1 MPDPILQY
9 QFFDK
14 DGKAHTI
21 DKQEYDAHSQE
32 FAEQFP
38 EAQMRMVDPD
48 GQSWNIPVS
57 NVGAAMKEGG
67 YRMWRMKVPV
77 KSPERKQEA
86 TPTAKPQPVTMP
98 EGFGSLDTRQ
108 ADKALTGQ
116 GRVDWEQKEPEQPET
131 AARQLTKAL
140 KGDEQAAKAVGL
152 DTAGKRMQEEYA
164 YMEAT
169 GRPLENIVNTPVT
182 APTAEVDEDGQML
195 MGQTTDEQRVAQYQQ
210 AEKEKAR
217 KRLVADAVDRLQSQM
232 EKGAAEEFKQSIK
245 GSGNK
250 PLNND
255 IDTGM
260 MLAQY
265 NYGNADSPEEL
276 LRRLNEAYGYEDQEE
291 REARDEELR
300 KQGKSTV
307 IAHWD
312 DKQKNLDF
320 ANRFLEDNREAIED
334 TASRLNMSV
343 DDYVLDE
350 LVPSLAGE
358 IAERYGKNMSEKY
371 SVKDTADF
379 LAREMGNSIIGTLAT
394 MGATT
399 KKTRQFM
406 QEELQK
412 SREGK
417 GEHYNSNF
425 GTNLAG
431 ETLMFAAD
439 AVPLMIGGTIGSYT
453 AEGVGKAISALG
465 KKELGALVASGSPF
479 LAANVGKAVKYGGM
493 AAGAMA
499 RGIGSMAPFMA
510 ASGAVHD
517 MSTGDGTLSSIGKA
531 ALEGAW
537 EGAKFGAA
545 TGAFGVGSG
554 AAMSKLSGAAKRAA
568 LMGASFLV
576 ENQIFTGLDYISD
589 PDNFNWSESTEN
601 AFYMQLAS
609 KFSSA
614 HGVKGVVSKFKSLF
628 APKAGAPVRLTDT
641 DKESIQRAFAG
652 EDFET
657 IASDVNN
664 IGKILSDKQVIPW
677 TTRMKV
683 AAQTMNTSEPS
694 RPRTSV
700 ISITPSK
707 ELVERAADGELI
719 EVHKFDTPE
728 QMAEIRQMIEE
739 RQAND
744 DMLADFGKLSTM
756 QAQEVT
762 PDIIR
767 LASDEVLQLSPE
779 IRPEDVQPGGK
790 SYDLVIDR
798 AREIANPA
806 LDILGQFARDYDMT
820 VDEVRSIMEKRPI
833 ERTDEETDL
842 MNELSV
848 RLHEAAYPKGEPH
861 PTQSRIDGESLAGD
875 EPTINPETSTMVAQ
889 ELEESRQAYLE
900 ALGKN
905 EDIATVVRQMEWQG
919 ARLDDIYMY
928 VRENFSGPDADR
940 ILESIADYANA
951 QAKQEGYIE
960 KTGSNID
967 ETVNQDII
975 EKSFHGTIDDAPD
988 EDHIIT
994 INRDGES
1001 LILINGNI
1009 GTRDGVAVDP
1019 GKSGGMVIARTEDG
1033 RWVSLKPDALM
1044 TITER
1049 VPKDEYGDTIREQM
1063 QLDATRTAVE
1073 TGLVKPE
1080 EEQPETEQP
1089 AEKME
1094 ETEAD
1099 GEAGITNDTGADEPP
1114 ASPLSRI
1121 PVVKDETGQ
1130 PVLDEEGDAQY
1141 QFDKAPL
1148 EDTLAALDE
1157 ISGGDK
1163 ATVSSI
1169 VDDMLTQSAKD
1180 VEKASKLTPKGKDP
1194 IKIARS
1200 AVEIKEQQAEAQRKL
1215 DYWTEAKQV
1224 LENANKPESELNNQP
1239 EKNNEPQNS
1248 VALQPKAA
1256 TTTVEEQKQR
1266 RIAEA
1271 KEQYGDLFDDDF
1283 TKANDVYELAS
1294 MWVGRKRNLAW
1305 EDVNGKRGL
1314 QKELGWTRRIGGD
1327 TKYIETLLA
1336 KNGEGV
1342 GIDEFAHMVWESP
1355 ENDVEGE
1362 KRFTSEEIKD
1372 AILELLKSAQSKSDV
1387 VDYALNTRIEQAK
1400 RYLEEQKA
1408 AEKEAIENKE
1418 VEPVTLTDEEKESM
1432 DNMLPFPGETDEMP
1446 EPIDVPDK
1454 PIDEKEV
1461 QSPDLK
1467 ETYKE
1472 VSDEIKTRRLRVMTS
1487 EEDVKALEDA
1497 GVGNEIIGRI
1507 KADLED
1513 PEVTG
1518 RYVPELGEV
1527 LLYDE
1532 HIKNLGL
1539 DKDEQRGV
1547 IYHEHVHGLEREGF
1561 TKENFADTA
1570 RLIEEANKEFAEAV
1584 REDHKDKDKDVQD
1597 EEILGYL
1604 IQDIIRKGYKDALF
1618 DGTLDVGSEE
1628 LNKRLYEI
1636 GKLLRG
1642 IKDGREREKESEV
1655 SVADEGG
1662 SRPDDQERVDE
1673 TPNENTEAQETGRDD
1688 YLKPRNEK
1696 EEKIISDV
1704 EAKLAEDIKAK
1715 EEEVR
1720 KAKADLEKA
1729 KARESDKATDIFAN
1743 DDTFREEDQ
1752 IFSSEEMG
1760 LDTSVEGVEKRTKAE
1775 RDALAAA
1782 EQELDKLRSQAEH
1795 DSRVRGAL
1803 ENERRQVDAFE
1814 REQKPAETNE
1824 PHFVDNVEKAPKGI
1838 QWGEKRKD
1846 KGYNYTDAQLGVL
1859 GDDLY
1864 IRQSG
1869 TYKGNPRGKEIIY
1882 RIKDYKKHAVGEV
1895 LNDIVEQTDV
1905 AVPRHVNDLLEQF
1918 YHDNQIDPHSH
1929 LRPAF
1934 TEDVVQSIN
1943 HAADSFKAERDKE
1956 LGITTDETPEQIA
1969 ETEGEAMLVDE
1980 PLLTEGDIDSTS
1992 LSSVQKT
1999 WAKAYLKGRT
2009 DNELYLEAYLEA
2021 KEDVRNRRQDNEGGS
2036 PDADGTQLAGTDD
2049 RTERGSGRTGEPSV
2063 NMADGTDVSG
2073 KESGI
2078 AEQGGVSGVED
2089 RPVDV
2094 PVTSGER
2101 GDSRVPEQKPEVDR
2115 LPAGGE
2121 QSVGGSGAR
2130 SDGSAVRPDGAGQRG
2145 SGVAGQAD
2153 ERDIKTRRADLKNR
2167 RDELLARLRKLKSK
2181 EKESGRLQMAVLPPI
2196 PSGIS
2201 SFIPKDKEQRKV
2213 FWELAT
2219 TTADYGYTYLEEG
2232 LTKFKEWKDK
2242 IVEDFVEP
2250 IRDFFGWGQNE
2261 VDRYIEQVWA
2271 SDYEINGVT
2280 RTMAEWASFLEPKK
2294 LKGYVAKDIKSKYEA
2309 QLAAESVETKVG
2321 DIDNIRES
2329 LPYLLPEQHGDVLK
2343 AEQQFFDE
2351 KHQDRE
2357 HAYGKGMMFT
2367 NGTGTGKTY
2376 TGLGIVKRFVK
2387 QGKGRILILTP
2398 SQEKVNDWRMDG
2410 QNLGLDLESLD
2421 EEAKVKGTSATKAKG
2436 KGVVVTTYANARQN
2450 LKMLEDCFDL
2460 IVYDESH
2467 KIMESKEASATTMA
2481 DFHEMLTNKNVERSI
2496 DRQTYWLPEWIEY
2509 RDLTRE
2515 VEDIRGQLD
2524 ELNGDGS
2531 QEAIDTRIRLNAR
2544 MVEIQNRFEELRPI
2558 MAEIRESK
2566 RPQAEIDS
2574 KRTKVVFLSATPFNV
2589 RESLRYAEGYLFS
2602 YPEEDKNTIGSYN
2615 HRSPEDMFME
2625 QMFPAGY
2632 RWRYGRL
2639 ENHVSN
2645 AEALGRQEVQ
2655 FSDYLQNTLRTVSG
2669 RMIASDYDYSR
2680 DFPIMTLDHAGRF
2693 NQAMSEVYRNKKY
2706 NKLSEAFRK
2715 CFDYNYSTALFEAM
2729 KTSLVNDRI
2738 KEHLKRGQKVVVFHR
2753 RRTSGDLEP
2762 PFRRALNYAEELAE
2776 KDQNPKTKSE
2786 LLSAVKAFETD
2797 FADMLEWEKTL
2808 DYTLP
2813 REQIEKVF
2821 GSDKVA
2827 FFSGAESKKTKHK
2840 SVEEFMKDNGGKDI
2854 IVIQE
2859 ASGKEGISLHD
2870 QTGEHQRVEINLALP
2885 QSPIAFIQIEGRI
2898 YRIGNMSNAIF
2909 EYPLLGLDLETSLFA
2924 QRFNSALGTTENLAL
2939 GSQARNLRKS
2949 IAESVL
2955 MNTGEVDYD
2964 HQGLGGKDM
2973 DGRVAD
2979 PGDKDGFDI
2988 AIQDYY
2994 GNQKISRGR
3003 DNREGVDYFP
3013 TPEPIGYKMVEF
3025 GQMLEGETALE
3036 PSAGHG
3042 AIARYVPETN
3052 GLTAVEP
3059 SANLFTKLQMRAGG
3073 PGRRFEEMTFEEY
3086 PLANKHD
3093 VILMNPPYGTSGVTA
3108 MEHVAKAFR
3117 HLNEGGRIVAII
3129 PNGPAMDKRMNAWL
3143 ESKDLNGSAVV
3154 TGEMILPNIAFGRAG
3169 TNVWTRLVVIDK
3181 VTRPEMRRNM
3191 PEKVGYDFSRET
3203 DINELFERIRNTRMP
3218 ERTIDQVAIN
3228 EKRVRRT
3235 EKQLSD
3241 NPFVT
3246 STFIGTD
3253 YMDKPIMSV
3262 TTRSSDRSLG
3272 MRFSLSNYSMDDV
3285 LDTYKTV
3292 KEYGEDPES
3301 VDWGKWKNREFGR
3314 GKDKVKATDAIR
3326 DYCDTAIK
3334 TIENLTRMTSD
3345 QLDKA
3350 LTEREEERARKRKEQ
3365 EEKWKREQAER
3376 EARAEEE
3383 RRQRIAKRD
3392 AAKEA
3397 LKENFSGDDLETLG
3411 HMIDLAHQ
3419 EIFGARRYR
3428 EMLKNRG
3435 VDWETGKK
3443 ITTPRVVL
3451 RESYNE
3457 KMPLDLGTMETLMD
3471 IAETSID
3478 SRRKDAAK
3486 RALEMSG
3493 IHSDTGEEKENFD
3506 YSSHDEYYEKELR
3519 DFLEKASFTVK
3530 LKTKAQKAEEA
3541 EVYKRL
3547 EAEAKA
3553 NTDERQNRSDYEY
3566 SLDKNTRTGD
3576 DMHLVKYNGARL
3588 GNEDYKA
3595 VERKA
3600 KANGG
3605 YYNRFKKAWHFP
3617 TEEDARKFVDGMTNV
3632 TNNTDNGAVR
3642 FSEVKDKEKLNN
3654 RGEDMESEKKNVS
3667 LPQNNVKYE
3676 EGDRERV
3683 FAGNEAVMRTVAE
3696 TSDSGVRDSS
3706 TEEVGR
3712 GSGSKESVLRS
3723 LVQRAQE
3730 NGTWRDSIDDE
3741 VSEYVGEGQEN
3752 HVYLSKDG
3760 THVIKLNN
3768 LKFVPEDASDLSAF
3782 VDRLRAHNELFPA
3795 DAMEL
3800 LGFTENAKG
3809 EVSAII
3815 RQPFVDAEREAT
3827 DAEIDKYLEDHDFT
3841 VDMTDE
3847 WSDGKYGVIDL
3858 KPSNILVDK
3867 NGRLRFVDVVV
3878 RDMDRQKSR
3887 TRFKEGEE
3895 PYYRQRDAE
3904 VLRRA
3909 ERLSKKLNAPVKV
3922 ATSAND
3928 VTNREAS
3935 EAIRSGRKIQGWYD
3949 TKTGEVTLYLP
3960 NIKSTYDGEK
3970 VISHEIIGHKG
3981 MRDLLG
3987 ENGYKSYMRSL
3998 LFDLKDKDLSE
4009 YLAKNLSRNGFD
4021 IYRTVDEFLAEA
4033 AERGYGDLPMWQ
4045 KVKEKLTDA
4054 LRSIGFTMSPS
4065 ISDVKYMVWLSKHNL
4080 ERGNIMNKVERDAL
4094 LYKLGKE
4101 RYSANVRDG
4110 EYTYSKEKTNDV
4122 PYFPGNGET
4131 LFRQTPSIKNQR
4143 QNYERALKRL
4153 GYVWK
4158 EAHID
4163 AMQSAVE
4170 LMRSISGIKK
4180 IEDIPSAENFVLLEN
4195 QMSSKEEQMDY
4206 LFNRDY
4212 MEPLDKAV
4220 SDILPDMGRDIDDQ
4234 LRNLQLYMIKKHGLE
4249 RNRVLFVR
4257 DVIRALRKDSAA
4269 DQNQVDQLEA
4279 DYNKTVGMLR
4289 DDLRLGV
4296 TDLKDYFEDMD
4307 DWIRANIDPD
4317 YKPGEKD
4324 YSGLTELS
4332 VTGKMDSVEDEML
4345 IDEVMG
4351 VESML
4356 GEDRVKNLW
4365 DKTRAVSQFGLDMEY
4380 EGGLDSREKHDKV
4393 SDMFEWYVPLRG
4405 YEEKSAEDVYDYL
4418 EENGSGRKWAGPVL
4432 ANAKGRESLADVDV
4446 FATLGAMSS
4455 SAINRALRNQMKQAF
4470 ARFVRNHYNDVDAD
4484 KRLVTELPYLW
4495 AEKQT
4500 TAGNEEWVEKFPD
4513 IPEGASADDIADILD
4528 RYNQDMQMLESQG
4541 LAKRVRQSANIP
4553 FRPAKAE
4560 NKAQHIVDVW
4570 INGEKHPFVINGNPR
4585 AAQAINGQLKGERKG
4600 NLLWLSDLSHFM
4612 AKMNTSYSP
4621 DFIMRNTER
4630 DLFFS
4635 AANIAVKENFEYW
4648 KNWAKNYAVATGRVA
4663 AGVPGMETN
4672 LFNRYRNDNLDMS
4685 NPTDRYFKE
4694 FMENGGETG
4703 FVEQKNLDKWKKI
4716 VKEGVKKDS
4725 KAEEIGK
4732 KIVNA
4737 LPDVIEAMNERAE
4750 NLARFA
4756 TYMTSRQMGRTITR
4770 SVSDAKEVSV
4780 NFNRKGSGSK
4790 VVGMNKGESHR
4801 PKWVTSAND
4810 YLAGWS
4816 AQNLQDYLMFYNAG
4830 VQGINNMTKSVVN
4843 NPVKGAAAMAAF
4855 ALAGMIMPRLNQF
4868 LYEEDDD
4875 KSGKEP
4881 ENPYAEL
4888 PEYVRRN
4895 NLCIYGNNGSFLTV
4909 ALPIELRA
4917 FYGLGDMAASYIS
4930 NPELRSTRNAGVDIL
4945 AQLSQIMPVN
4955 FLEGGDFSLWNL
4967 SPSGAAPLLEAARN
4981 ENWLGQPIE
4990 RGETPWNV
4998 YDPRWTRAFKN
5009 VSDVY
5014 VGASK
5019 KLNAATNPYNDENI
5033 KGWADGAITDPALVE
5048 HVVNGYFGGVGSTV
5062 NRVAQLAKHAGEMS
5076 PKDAITSNWMPIVR
5090 TQHFTP
5096 DERTRYARTR
5106 NKWYYY
5112 KEEAEKTDKVIKALK
5127 KRGEADPLSFMQAV
5141 SEEEGRKGT
5150 RSEIMKAAEKQYN
5163 HIKKIMDAETDLQQK
5178 NLYQL
5183 QMDQIME
5190 QTVKELDK
5198 IR

>member
-116 GRVDWEQKEPEQPET
+116 GRVDWEQKEPEQPDT
-131 AARQLTKAL
+131 SARQLTKAL
-140 KGDEQAAKAVGL
+140 KGDKEAAKAVGL

-164 YMEAT
+164 YMKAT

-232 EKGAAEEFKQSIK
+232 EKEARDRYGKATEDDGLEQDLQAGRAMQGF
-245 GSGNK
+245 
-250 PLNND
+250 
-255 IDTGM
+255 T
-260 MLAQY
+260 QY
-265 NYGNADSPEEL
+265 LKDQSPEEL
-276 LRRLNEAYGYEDQEE
+276 LRRLNEAYGYEDQEV
-291 REARDEELR
+291 REGRDEELR

-307 IAHWD
+307 LAHWD

-820 VDEVRSIMEKRPI
+820 VGEVRGIMEKRPI

-905 EDIATVVRQMEWQG
+905 EDISSAVRQLEAHG

-928 VRENFSGPDADR
+928 VRDNFSGPDADR

-1033 RWVSLKPDALM
+1033 RWESFKPDALM

-1049 VPKDEYGDTIREQM
+1049 VPKDEYGNSIREQM

-1073 TGLVKPE
+1073 TGLFK
-1080 EEQPETEQP
+1080 PETEQP
-1089 AEKME
+1089 AEKIE
-1094 ETEAD
+1094 ETEAG

-1141 QFDKAPL
+1141 QWDKAPL

-1169 VDDMLTQSAKD
+1169 VEDMLTQSAKD

-1256 TTTVEEQKQR
+1256 TPTVEEQKQK

-1400 RYLEEQKA
+1400 RYLEELKA

-1673 TPNENTEAQETGRDD
+1673 APIEDTEAQETGRDE

-1704 EAKLAEDIKAK
+1704 EARLAEDIKAK

-1743 DDTFREEDQ
+1743 DETFREEDQ

-1782 EQELDKLRSQAEH
+1782 EQELDRLRSQAEH
-1795 DSRVRGAL
+1795 DARVRGAL
-1803 ENERRQVDAFE
+1803 DNERRQ
-1814 REQKPAETNE
+1814 T
-1824 PHFVDNVEKAPKGI
+1824 
-1838 QWGEKRKD
+1838 
-1846 KGYNYTDAQLGVL
+1846 
-1859 GDDLY
+1859 
-1864 IRQSG
+1864 S
-1869 TYKGNPRGKEIIY
+1869 
-1882 RIKDYKKHAVGEV
+1882 
-1895 LNDIVEQTDV
+1895 
-1905 AVPRHVNDLLEQF
+1905 
-1918 YHDNQIDPHSH
+1918 IDPMAKIEETAKEFS
-1929 LRPAF
+1929 
-1934 TEDVVQSIN
+1934 EEKKEKQ
-1943 HAADSFKAERDKE
+1943 KE

-2115 LPAGGE
+2115 LSAGGE

-2145 SGVAGQAD
+2145 SGVAGQVG

-2167 RDELLARLRKLKSK
+2167 RDELLARLRELKSK

-2387 QGKGRILILTP
+2387 QGKGRVLILTP
-2398 SQEKVNDWRMDG
+2398 NQTKVNDWRMDG

-2421 EEAKVKGTSATKAKG
+2421 EDAKMKGTSATKAKG
-2436 KGVVVTTYANARQN
+2436 SGVVVTTYANARQN

-2460 IVYDESH
+2460 IVYDESQT
-2467 KIMESKEASATTMA
+2467 IMKNKEASATTMA

-2524 ELNGDGS
+2524 KLDNDGS

-2558 MAEIRESK
+2558 MTEIRESK

-2655 FSDYLQNTLRTVSG
+2655 FSDYLQNTLRTLSG
-2669 RMIASDYDYSR
+2669 RTIASDYDYSR

-2729 KTSLVNDRI
+2729 KTSLVTERI

-2753 RRTSGDLEP
+2753 RRTSGGLEP

-2786 LLSAVKAFETD
+2786 LLSAIKAFETD
-2797 FADMLEWEKTL
+2797 FADMLEWEKKI

-2813 REQIEKVF
+2813 REQLRDVF
-2821 GSDKVA
+2821 GEDNVG
-2827 FFSGAESKKTKHK
+2827 FFSGAQEDTGKKRKK
-2840 SVEEFMKDNGGKDI
+2840 AIEDFMKDEGGKNI

-2859 ASGKEGISLHD
+2859 ASGSMGLSLHD
-2870 QTGEHQRVEINLALP
+2870 QTGRHQRVMMSLCLP
-2885 QSPIAFIQIEGRI
+2885 QSPIDFIQTEGRI

-3059 SANLFTKLQMRAGG
+3059 SASLFTKLQMRAGG

-3093 VILMNPPYGTSGVTA
+3093 VILMNPPYGNAGTTA

-3143 ESKDLNGSAVV
+3143 ESKELNGSAVV

-3169 TNVWTRLVVIDK
+3169 TNVWTRMVVIDK
-3181 VTRPEMRRNM
+3181 VTRPEMRKNM
-3191 PEKVGYDFSRET
+3191 PEKIGYDFSRET

-3383 RRQRIAKRD
+3383 RRQRIAKRE

-3397 LKENFSGDDLETLG
+3397 LKENFSGDDLETIG

-3553 NTDERQNRSDYEY
+3553 KANTDERQNRSDYEY
-3566 SLDKNTRTGD
+3566 ALDKNTRTGD

-3588 GNEDYKA
+3588 GSEEYKS

-3706 TEEVGR
+3706 TEEAGR
-3712 GSGSKESVLRS
+3712 GSGSKESLLRD
-3723 LVQRAQE
+3723 VVRRAQE
-3730 NGTWRDSIDDE
+3730 NGTWRDSIDD
-3741 VSEYVGEGQEN
+3741 
-3752 HVYLSKDG
+3752 
-3760 THVIKLNN
+3760 
-3768 LKFVPEDASDLSAF
+3768 
-3782 VDRLRAHNELFPA
+3782 
-3795 DAMEL
+3795 
-3800 LGFTENAKG
+3800 
-3809 EVSAII
+3809 
-3815 RQPFVDAEREAT
+3815 
-3827 DAEIDKYLEDHDFT
+3827 
-3841 VDMTDE
+3841 
-3847 WSDGKYGVIDL
+3847 
-3858 KPSNILVDK
+3858 
-3867 NGRLRFVDVVV
+3867 
-3878 RDMDRQKSR
+3878 
-3887 TRFKEGEE
+3887 
-3895 PYYRQRDAE
+3895 E

-3960 NIKSTYDGEK
+3960 NIKNTYDGEK

-4101 RYSANVRDG
+4101 RYSANVKDG

-4220 SDILPDMGRDIDDQ
+4220 SDILPDMGGDIDDQ

-4257 DVIRALRKDSAA
+4257 DAIRALRKDSAV
-4269 DQNQVDQLEA
+4269 DQSQVDQLEA
-4279 DYNKTVGMLR
+4279 DYNKTVGILR

-4324 YSGLTELS
+4324 YSGLTDLYGE
-4332 VTGKMDSVEDEML
+4332 GYDEAQVLDDIMST
-4345 IDEVMG
+4345 
-4351 VESML
+4351 ESML
-4356 GEDRVKNLW
+4356 GEDRVNNLW
-4365 DKTRAVSQFGLDMEY
+4365 DKTKAVSQFGLDMEY

-4418 EENGSGRKWAGPVL
+4418 EENGGGRKWAGPVL

-4470 ARFVRNHYNDVDAD
+4470 ARFVRNHYNEVDAD

-4513 IPEGASADDIADILD
+4513 IPEGASADKIADILD
-4528 RYNQDMQMLESQG
+4528 RYNQDMQMLEAQG
-4541 LAKRVRQSANIP
+4541 LAKRVRQNANLP

-4570 INGEKHPFVINGNPR
+4570 INGEKHPFIINGNPR

-4635 AANIAVKENFEYW
+4635 AANIAVKENFKYW

-4716 VKEGVKKDS
+4716 IKEGVKKDS

-4801 PKWVTSAND
+4801 PKWATSAND

-4945 AQLSQIMPVN
+4945 SQLSQIMPVN

-5019 KLNAATNPYNDENI
+5019 RLNAATNPYNDENI

-5198 IR
+5198 IK